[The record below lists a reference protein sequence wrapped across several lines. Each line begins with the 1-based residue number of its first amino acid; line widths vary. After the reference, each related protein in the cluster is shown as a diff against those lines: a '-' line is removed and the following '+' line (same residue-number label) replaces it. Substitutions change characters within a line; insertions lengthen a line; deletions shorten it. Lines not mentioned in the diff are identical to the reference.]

1 MSISSHI
8 SLNRNWFQYYE
19 CWQKR
24 NVLDKW
30 IQKDKH
36 THIIPYTTSVTAIA
50 RELNKNYIHK
60 WKRQTSRKVDSFNKN
75 VRTVCNTGDR
85 VFNNLYNPWTRWY
98 TFIGLVFSFKY
109 VECCESHHLYECL
122 TTESCDLV
130 SVAYHGWRTVHSARL
145 NNKFTLLGL

>member
-19 CWQKR
+19 CWQKKECTGQVNPER
-24 NVLDKW
+24 QTHSHNTLYHQCDSYSTW
-30 IQKDKH
+30 AQQKLYTQVEKTDKH
-36 THIIPYTTSVTAIA
+36 
-50 RELNKNYIHK
+50 
-60 WKRQTSRKVDSFNKN
+60 